1 MSGTKQNQVW
11 PCRPVNWYA
20 GWPGQAPVKH
30 GRTVLGSSKH
40 VHLDA
45 CAAFPVRSSLSFYS
59 SSRNCLVGTRVEPVV
74 YVHNRH
80 LQLRGNAAILIKPF
94 SFFTSFKSELKQ
106 KIYILDWEMCRS
118 SSVDPLGG
126 HSQVVAYTSC
136 HTKVLIREE
145 KQKQNN
151 KPCCI
156 LQSPLFWN
164 RPCGLFSPAFVAQCL
179 CVNKCINPWRPGE
192 TVLFALL
199 LRKTVFDPY
208 SNSRFKTE
216 IDWLIDWLEQLP
228 VTETN

>member
-45 CAAFPVRSSLSFYS
+45 CAAFPVRASLSFYS

-106 KIYILDWEMCRS
+106 NIYILDWEMCRS

-126 HSQVVAYTSC
+126 HSQVVAYIATLRVWYRR
-136 HTKVLIREE
+136 K
-145 KQKQNN
+145 N
-151 KPCCI
+151 
-156 LQSPLFWN
+156 
-164 RPCGLFSPAFVAQCL
+164 
-179 CVNKCINPWRPGE
+179 
-192 TVLFALL
+192 
-199 LRKTVFDPY
+199 RKTKRNKNKTTNTTPATGNINLLKLLGGGAGGGDY
-208 SNSRFKTE
+208 S
-216 IDWLIDWLEQLP
+216 
-228 VTETN
+228 VTQSKC

>member
-20 GWPGQAPVKH
+20 GLPGQVPVKH

-94 SFFTSFKSELKQ
+94 SFFTSFKSELRQ
-106 KIYILDWEMCRS
+106 NIYILDWEMCRS

-126 HSQVVAYTSC
+126 HSHFVAYTA
-136 HTKVLIREE
+136 TLRVWYRRKNR
-145 KQKQNN
+145 KTKQNKN
-151 KPCCI
+151 KTP
-156 LQSPLFWN
+156 N
-164 RPCGLFSPAFVAQCL
+164 TTPATG
-179 CVNKCINPWRPGE
+179 NINLLKLLGGGGRGI
-192 TVLFALL
+192 TVWHRASVRRIHIKLMFIYHSLW
-199 LRKTVFDPY
+199 LRVLYF
-208 SNSRFKTE
+208 
-216 IDWLIDWLEQLP
+216 
-228 VTETN
+228 

>member
-40 VHLDA
+40 VHLDV

-59 SSRNCLVGTRVEPVV
+59 SSRNCLVGTRVELVV

-106 KIYILDWEMCRS
+106 NIYIYILDWEMCRS
-118 SSVDPLGG
+118 SSVDPLRVATARSLLTLPLYGSDTGG
-126 HSQVVAYTSC
+126 KTV
-136 HTKVLIREE
+136 
-145 KQKQNN
+145 KQNEN
-151 KPCCI
+151 KTT
-156 LQSPLFWN
+156 N
-164 RPCGLFSPAFVAQCL
+164 TTPATGNINLLKLLGGGGAGGITVWHRASVRRIHIKLMFIYHSLWL
-179 CVNKCINPWRPGE
+179 CV
-192 TVLFALL
+192 LYF
-199 LRKTVFDPY
+199 
-208 SNSRFKTE
+208 
-216 IDWLIDWLEQLP
+216 
-228 VTETN
+228 